1 MLECGPDLLTII
13 ESEGNLQIKLN
24 RKKIESHA
32 VPAISKF
39 LLHLQVYKSTANV
52 ADGVTFFNR
61 YTDVDQTFVNYR
73 HIVMKNE
80 PPRIQYV
87 QPNTVEENGQISL
100 KDDYLA
106 TREDLIQSWVD
117 RAI

>member
-1 MLECGPDLLTII
+1 MECGPDLITII
-13 ESEGNLQIKLN
+13 EREGNLQIKLN
-24 RKKIESHA
+24 REKIESHA
-32 VPAISKF
+32 LPAISRF

-52 ADGVTFFNR
+52 ADGVPFFNR
-61 YTDVDQTFVNYR
+61 YSDVDQTFLNYR
-73 HIVMKNE
+73 HIVMKQG

-87 QPNTVEENGQISL
+87 QPNTVEEDGEISL
-100 KDDYLA
+100 RDDYLA